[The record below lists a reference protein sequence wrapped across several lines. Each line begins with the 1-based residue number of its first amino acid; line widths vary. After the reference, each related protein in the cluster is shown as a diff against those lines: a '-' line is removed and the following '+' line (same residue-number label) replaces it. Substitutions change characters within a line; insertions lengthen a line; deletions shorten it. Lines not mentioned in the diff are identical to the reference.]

1 MAQPFFGGSFK
12 FVDLARNTAQFLWL
26 KFGLLLKDSRYV
38 RKTVRKVCGALAIEE
53 IVLVFGGDC

>member
-26 KFGLLLKDSRYV
+26 KFGLFLKDSRYV
-38 RKTVRKVCGALAIEE
+38 
-53 IVLVFGGDC
+53 